1 MMMRTKFLPPIF
13 AFLFSIFFQLNAQQ
27 LSIRGIVR
35 DSETMESI
43 ANVTIIS
50 GKNSS
55 QSDQSGNFNIDA
67 PKGSKLKFT
76 SLGYRSSEIVVD
88 SSFVEVLLIRDFAD
102 IDEVVVV
109 GYGTVKRSDLT
120 GSVTRVNSETFKNQ
134 PMTQFTDMLSGTVA
148 GFSSKQSTGAA
159 GKGSMQI
166 RGPNSIQAGSSP
178 MIVLDGVIFNGSIE
192 DINPNDIKTI
202 DILKDASSAAVYGSR
217 AASGVV
223 LITTEKGHSGEPSIN
238 ISSSVGVSQLL
249 NPGYF
254 ARDPQ
259 NYLNMRRDFF
269 RSRESNKL
277 PDYHWLSPSELP
289 AGVSIED
296 WRKTVN
302 NPDPDDEKEWL
313 RRLSFFPTE
322 IEGYKNNQ
330 TVNWVDEGFRTGLRQ
345 DYNIGISAGSEKS
358 KQYFSLGYVNN
369 QGILL
374 GDKYKAIRGRVNLDF
389 DLSSWLKIGTNLQFS
404 RQDESSVPATLDRI
418 QIMSPYASL
427 YDDKGKLN
435 WYPHGYLGGPTN
447 PLLDHYG
454 QEKEYITYNL
464 FGSVFAEIAL
474 PFGIQY
480 KASFQPLIETYRDYN
495 YWSPETQK
503 GGHTFSN
510 GYATRDDFT
519 LSEWMIDNLLKWNKE
534 IGIHN
539 FDVTLL
545 YSAEE
550 RNTWLSQATNQNFL
564 PSPIL
569 GFGGIQF
576 GDKPAI
582 SANDEKRTGDAF
594 MARLNYSLLKKYLL
608 TLSIR
613 RDGYSAFGQENPKA
627 SFPAAA
633 FAWQIHN
640 EEFFKVKSVNELKLR
655 LSWGVNGNR
664 DIGVYSALDQIGS
677 NPYYNGSGTQQGV
690 VTSTLPNAALRW
702 EETEALNLG
711 LDLSMFDYRLN
722 LTADVYQMKTS
733 NLLVN
738 RSLPTITGFEDVMT
752 NIGQLDNKGLELS
765 LSTKNIRRENF
776 DWTSSLNFSLNRNKI
791 KTLFGDQGKYIL
803 EGKEYYGELPEYGNK
818 WFPGKSLD
826 AIWDY
831 SILGVWQKDEAAE
844 ALKYTLYPGDYKA
857 EDLDGNGKY
866 EALQDKKFIG
876 YTEPRFNIGLRNEVN
891 FLRNFSA
898 SVFIRADL
906 GHKRH
911 FNPSLVDV
919 TSLDRL
925 STANFPYWSPDNPT
939 NDWPRL
945 GFRRTAYGGGIMPYK
960 PTSFLRVQDVSL
972 AYNVGKEYLQAL
984 KFTSLRAF
992 VSARNLFT
1000 FDKWPGADPESGFA
1014 PMPRTFSVGL
1024 NIVL

>member
-1 MMMRTKFLPPIF
+1 MMIKNKIFTPIF
-13 AFLFSIFFQLNAQQ
+13 VFLFSILFQLNAQE
-27 LSIRGIVR
+27 LSIRGVVK
-35 DSETMESI
+35 DSETMEAI
-43 ANVTIIS
+43 ANVTINAGS
-50 GKNSS
+50 NSW
-55 QSDQSGNFNIDA
+55 QSDASGNFA
-67 PKGSKLKFT
+67 FAVPTGTKLKFT
-76 SLGYRSSEIVVD
+76 SIGYQAAEITAD
-88 SSFVEVLLIRDFAD
+88 KTFLEVLLIRDLAD

-109 GYGTVKRSDLT
+109 GYGTVKKSDLT

-148 GFSSKQSTGAA
+148 GFSSNQSTGAA

-166 RGPNSIQAGSSP
+166 RGPNSIKAGSTP

-238 ISSSVGVSQLL
+238 VSSSIGVSQLR

-254 ARDPQ
+254 SRDPE
-259 NYLNMRRDFF
+259 NYIHMRRDFL

-277 PDYHWLSPSELP
+277 PDYHWFSPHDLP
-289 AGVSIED
+289 SGVTLEE

-302 NPDPDDEKEWL
+302 NADADDEKEWL
-313 RRLSFFPTE
+313 RRLGFFPTE
-322 IEGYKNNQ
+322 IENYKNNSY
-330 TVNWVDEGFRTGLRQ
+330 VDWVDEGFRTGLRQ
-345 DYNIGISAGSEKS
+345 DYNVGISAGSAKS

-374 GDKYKAIRGRVNLDF
+374 GDSYKTIRSRVNLDF
-389 DLSSWLKIGTNLQFS
+389 DLSSWLKVGTNLQFS
-404 RQDESSVPATLDRI
+404 RQDESAVPVVLDRL
-418 QIMSPYASL
+418 QIMSPFANL

-435 WYPHGYLGGPTN
+435 WYPHGYMGGPTN
-447 PLLDHYG
+447 PLLDYYG
-454 QEKEYITYNL
+454 QEKDYITYNL
-464 FGSVFAEIAL
+464 FGSVFAEVAL

-480 KASFQPLIETYRDYN
+480 RASFQPLVETYRNYN
-495 YWSPETQK
+495 YWSPDTQT
-503 GGHTFSN
+503 GGHTYSG

-519 LSEWMIDNLLKWNKE
+519 LSEWMIDNLLKWNRE
-534 IGIHN
+534 VGIHT

-550 RNTWLSQATNQNFL
+550 RNSWLSLARNQNFL
-564 PSPIL
+564 PSSIL
-569 GFGGIQF
+569 GYGGIQF

-582 SANDEKRTGDAF
+582 IAEDEKRTGNAF

-640 EEFFKVKSVNELKLR
+640 EEFFKVKSINELKLR

-664 DIGVYSALDQIGS
+664 DIGVYSALDKIAS
-677 NPYYNGSGTQQGV
+677 NLYYNGSGTQQGV
-690 VTSTLPNAALRW
+690 ITSTLPNAGLRW

-711 LDLSMFDYRLN
+711 LDLSMFDYRVN
-722 LTADVYQMKTS
+722 LTADVYQMKTT
-733 NLLVN
+733 NLLVE
-738 RSLPTITGFEDVMT
+738 RSLPTITGFTNVMT
-752 NIGQLDNKGLELS
+752 NIGQLDNKGLEIT
-765 LSTKNIRRENF
+765 LSTKNIRKENL

-791 KTLFGDQGKYIL
+791 KTLFGDQGKYVL

-831 SILGVWQKDEAAE
+831 SILGVYQKEDAAE
-844 ALKYTLYPGDYKA
+844 ALKYTLYPGDYKV
-857 EDLDGNGKY
+857 EDLDGNGKL
-866 EALQDKKFIG
+866 EALQDKRFIG
-876 YTEPRFNIGLRNEVN
+876 YTVPRFNIGFRNEVN

-898 SVFIRADL
+898 SVFLRADL
-906 GHKRH
+906 GHKRA
-911 FNPSLVDV
+911 FSPSLVDV
-919 TSLDRL
+919 TALDRL
-925 STANFPYWSPDNPT
+925 STSNFPYWSPDNQS

-960 PTSFLRVQDVSL
+960 TTSFLRVQDVTL
-972 AYNVGKEYLQAL
+972 GYNVSAEHLRAL
-984 KFTSLRAF
+984 KFSSLRVFA
-992 VSARNLFT
+992 SARNLLT

-1014 PMPRTFSVGL
+1014 PMPRTFSLGL
-1024 NIVL
+1024 NLVL